1 MSSDVKVSTN
11 AFVYATLKQWILTG
25 RLRPGNK
32 LIPQELANALDVSRT
47 PIRESLE
54 RLHQEGYAG
63 RQPRRGYFVVEI
75 DTDDVRDLYETRE
88 ALELFALNQTLQ
100 NEVAAA
106 DIAALR
112 KTNVKYAKMFGP
124 NSGLTHDRL
133 QLDRAFHL
141 QLAELSGNRYL
152 CGMLDATFEKLIFKR
167 RVDGSGPLPSEAPF
181 KDHEAVID
189 ALETRNVKKAT
200 QVLSHHIQ
208 GGCDRLL
215 RYLHLENKDRE
226 SPVAPPRK
234 RNAA

>member
-1 MSSDVKVSTN
+1 MSSDSEVSTT

-32 LIPQELANALDVSRT
+32 LIPQELADALNVSRT

-75 DTDDVRDLYETRE
+75 DTDDVRDLYKTRE

-100 NEVAAA
+100 KGVSAA
-106 DIAALR
+106 DIAGLR
-112 KTNVKYAKMFGP
+112 KTNAKYAKMFGP
-124 NSGLTHDRL
+124 NIGLTHDRL
-133 QLDRAFHL
+133 QLDRVFHL
-141 QLAELSGNRYL
+141 QLAELSGNQYL
-152 CGMLDATFEKLIFKR
+152 CGLLDAIFEKLIFKR

-189 ALETRNVKKAT
+189 ALEAGSLKKAT
-200 QVLSHHIQ
+200 QVLANHIQ

-215 RYLHLENKDRE
+215 RYLHLENRCQE
-226 SPVAPPRK
+226 SPIVPSR
-234 RNAA
+234 RRSAA